1 MQCFQRW
8 PPIRKFST
16 GLAWLH
22 SASGVEYISRSSQD
36 FTMTES
42 APVLRREVDLS
53 SDSQLKTLNQT
64 KSLTDS
70 ELADYRTRSETS
82 RSRFKIPNL
91 SRQPLPGES
100 DSRANLA
107 E

>member
-1 MQCFQRW
+1 
-8 PPIRKFST
+8 
-16 GLAWLH
+16 
-22 SASGVEYISRSSQD
+22 
-36 FTMTES
+36 MTES

-107 E
+107 ERHPFSEALGTKGRTAERVAA